1 MKLKVL
7 RKHLKSDYTIG
18 EMHIDYE
25 DGRGWQFFCHT
36 LEDKVRD
43 LNKDGDLNDEGEG
56 KVYGETAIPYG
67 KYKMI
72 VNQSPKFGLSPL
84 ILDVP
89 HFEYIRIHAGNTN
102 VDTHGCLLLGVNNK
116 RGMVTDSKE
125 TFKKFMEQLRISNQ
139 KWWEINIE

>member
-18 EMHIDYE
+18 ELHIDYE

-43 LNKDGDLNDEGEG
+43 LNKDGDLKDEGEE
-56 KVYGETAIPYG
+56 KVYGQTAIPYG

-84 ILDVP
+84 LLDVP
-89 HFEYIRIHAGNTN
+89 HFEYIRIHSGTDA
-102 VDTHGCLLLGVNNK
+102 DDSSGCLLLGVNDVK
-116 RGMVTDSKE
+116 GKVTKSKD
-125 TFKKFMEQLRISNQ
+125 TFKKFMEILRISNQ
-139 KWWEINIE
+139 KWWEIEIV

>member
-1 MKLKVL
+1 MRLKVK
-7 RKHLKSDYTIG
+7 RKYLKEAYTIG
-18 EMHIDYE
+18 ELYIDYE
-25 DGRGWQFFCHT
+25 DGRGYQMFCHT

-102 VDTHGCLLLGVNNK
+102 GDTHGCLLLGVNNK

-139 KWWEINIE
+139 KWWEIYIV

>member
-1 MKLKVL
+1 MKILVK
-7 RKHLKSDYTIG
+7 RKHLKADYTIG

-25 DGRGWQFFCHT
+25 DGKGWQFFCHT

-43 LNKDGDLNDEGEG
+43 FNKDGDLKDEGEE

-84 ILDVP
+84 LLDVP
-89 HFEYIRIHAGNTN
+89 HFEYIRIHNGSNKNHTS
-102 VDTHGCLLLGVNNK
+102 GCLLLGVNSK
-116 RGMVTDSKE
+116 KGMLTESLQ
-125 TFKKFMEQLRISNQ
+125 TFKKFMEILRISNQ
-139 KWWEINIE
+139 KWWEIEIL